1 MKNIK
6 KFNNFI
12 LEGNDMDQIPTE
24 NEEERVLDP
33 NNYTELVSGIK
44 KLISETTGSENE
56 ETIKGFIKVYIKNPE
71 EKEIIGLINDSDVY
85 DFYLKYMSD
94 IDEVLNIVN
103 FYDEAPNSLEIYSL
117 YDYIVEGSK
126 VAVLELLKKIA

>member
-1 MKNIK
+1 MIVRKSNPTNS
-6 KFNNFI
+6 FLNFSSK
-12 LEGNDMDQIPTE
+12 E
-24 NEEERVLDP
+24 
-33 NNYTELVSGIK
+33 
-44 KLISETTGSENE
+44 LISETIDSENE

-85 DFYLKYMSD
+85 EFYLKYMSD

>member
-6 KFNNFI
+6 KFNKFI
-12 LEGNDMDQIPTE
+12 LEANDMDQIPTE
-24 NEEERVLDP
+24 NEEEKVLDP

-56 ETIKGFIKVYIKNPE
+56 ETIKGFIKVYIKNHE

-126 VAVLELLKKIA
+126 VAVLELLKKIN

>member
-6 KFNNFI
+6 KFNKFI
-12 LEGNDMDQIPTE
+12 LEANDMDQIPTE
-24 NEEERVLDP
+24 NEEEKVLDP

-126 VAVLELLKKIA
+126 VAVLELLKKIN

>member
-6 KFNNFI
+6 KFNKFI
-12 LEGNDMDQIPTE
+12 LEANDMDQIPTE
-24 NEEERVLDP
+24 NEEEKVLDP

-117 YDYIVEGSK
+117 YDYIVEGTK
-126 VAVLELLKKIA
+126 VAVLELLRKIA